1 MHALLRLSLMV
12 STVYLCWHLVTF
24 ARHGNLQKLRLV
36 TRQLRGFAILNGG
49 LLLAWLV
56 MLVRR

>member
-12 STVYLCWHLVTF
+12 STVYLCWQLLRF
-24 ARHGNLQKLRLV
+24 AREGDLDKLRRV
-36 TRQLRGFAILNGG
+36 TRQLRGFAMLNGG